1 MHDHGPGHRGA
12 RARGPLSSATVR
24 RRIRRVFKGH
34 GPGDCG
40 SVVSLT
46 PLVLSKLSS
55 GRTDGR
61 MDGRTAAPPAFRPH
75 RSRAHRAHRIPEG
88 TVALAS
94 FAASLFHGPR
104 RGSVPEPRSDE
115 QGSTGPPACVSP
127 WAAFP
132 RIATSRPL
140 RCGAHVLHLRAV
152 KRTAVKA
159 AATQRQ
165 WPRQQ
170 PAIHLSLPP
179 IGPFVSLP
187 PSLHARTHTCFP
199 TFHASV
205 LIQAPCQALG
215 TKRCKGARGKAVMTT
230 QYGKCHGGHT
240 DRGPAERV
248 RVRGPAHL
256 KMFDL

>member
-55 GRTDGR
+55 GRTDR
-61 MDGRTAAPPAFRPH
+61 RTDGRRR
-75 RSRAHRAHRIPEG
+75 RSRS
-88 TVALAS
+88 ALIAPGRFVLTAS
-94 FAASLFHGPR
+94 RREPSLWLRSQRVCFTAPR

-132 RIATSRPL
+132 RIANSRPL

-170 PAIHLSLPP
+170 PAASTFPYPPSAPSSLSLRL
-179 IGPFVSLP
+179 STR
-187 PSLHARTHTCFP
+187 ARTPAFP
-199 TFHASV
+199 HFTRLF
-205 LIQAPCQALG
+205 
-215 TKRCKGARGKAVMTT
+215 
-230 QYGKCHGGHT
+230 
-240 DRGPAERV
+240 
-248 RVRGPAHL
+248 
-256 KMFDL
+256 

>member
-1 MHDHGPGHRGA
+1 
-12 RARGPLSSATVR
+12 
-24 RRIRRVFKGH
+24 
-34 GPGDCG
+34 
-40 SVVSLT
+40 
-46 PLVLSKLSS
+46 
-55 GRTDGR
+55 
-61 MDGRTAAPPAFRPH
+61 MDGWTAAPPAFRPH
-75 RSRAHRAHRIPEG
+75 RSRALRAHRIPEG

-104 RGSVPEPRSDE
+104 RGSV
-115 QGSTGPPACVSP
+115 PPACVSP

-165 WPRQQ
+165 WLRQQ

-179 IGPFVSLP
+179 IGPFFSLP

-215 TKRCKGARGKAVMTT
+215 TKGCKGARGKAVTTT
-230 QYGKCHGGHT
+230 QYGKCHSGHT

>member
-1 MHDHGPGHRGA
+1 MLTASR
-12 RARGPLSSATVR
+12 RAPSLWLRSQ
-24 RRIRRVFKGH
+24 RVCF
-34 GPGDCG
+34 
-40 SVVSLT
+40 
-46 PLVLSKLSS
+46 
-55 GRTDGR
+55 
-61 MDGRTAAPPAFRPH
+61 TA
-75 RSRAHRAHRIPEG
+75 
-88 TVALAS
+88 
-94 FAASLFHGPR
+94 PR

-115 QGSTGPPACVSP
+115 RGSTGPPACVSP

-132 RIATSRPL
+132 RIANSRPL

-179 IGPFVSLP
+179 IGPFSSLP

-215 TKRCKGARGKAVMTT
+215 TKRCKGARGKAVTTT

-240 DRGPAERV
+240 DRGPEERV